1 MDQISKA
8 LKKLSVAERKKIKL
22 TVTKLKSGSFSGLDI
37 KKLKDRS
44 DIYRLRI
51 GNIRILFRRTETD
64 VLVLKIARRNEKT
77 YKE

>member
-22 TVTKLKSGSFSGLDI
+22 NVAKLKSGSFSGLDI
-37 KKLKDRS
+37 KKLKDRN

-51 GNIRILFRRTETD
+51 GNIRVLFQRTEKD
-64 VLVLKIARRNEKT
+64 ILVLKIARRNEKT
-77 YKE
+77 Y